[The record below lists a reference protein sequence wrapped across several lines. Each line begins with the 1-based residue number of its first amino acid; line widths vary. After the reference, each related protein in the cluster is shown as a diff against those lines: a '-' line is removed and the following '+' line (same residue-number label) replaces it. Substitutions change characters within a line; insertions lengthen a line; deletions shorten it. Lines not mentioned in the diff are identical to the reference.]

1 MLKVICKTAALAMLL
16 TSIVATTPYAASAP
30 KEAQKEAQE
39 ETVMH
44 ANDIRSFRAALKRAN
59 QASSPSTILLADG
72 TYHVTG
78 STLRINAPYITIRSA
93 SGMRDNVVLKGDG
106 MGVGLGVLIDVSSDH
121 FTLANLTL
129 KEVKWHLIQVRA
141 EADADF
147 FHLENAVLQDAG
159 QQLLK
164 VSSSENMYA
173 NNGIVQ
179 NSLFEY
185 TAGIGPYYYIGGI
198 DAHRSVD
205 WLVKGNT
212 FKNIASPGKSVAEH
226 AVHFWN
232 GSANTK
238 TINNLIIDSDRG
250 IGYGLTDKPN
260 QHEGG
265 EIRGNIIIH
274 TAQHHKFADVGIALE
289 SSPNTI
295 VSNNTIFST
304 SAYPNAIEYRFP
316 RTSNVVIENNIT
328 NKAIS
333 GRNGGTA
340 TLINNNTGGKSRQV
354 LDNIQYLINK

>member
-1 MLKVICKTAALAMLL
+1 MKTTYKLTFVALLFL
-16 TSIVATTPYAASAP
+16 SVATSTSQSASAFN
-30 KEAQKEAQE
+30 KALV
-39 ETVMH
+39 ETVIH
-44 ANDIRSFRAALKRAN
+44 VNDIRSFREAVNKANAAGGAR
-59 QASSPSTILLADG
+59 SILLADG
-72 TYHVTG
+72 IYHITG
-78 STLRINAPYITIRSA
+78 STLKVSAPYITIRSA
-93 SGMRDNVVLKGDG
+93 SGIRENVVLKGDG
-106 MGVGLGVLIDVSSDH
+106 MGVGLGVLIDVSADH

-129 KEVKWHLIQVRA
+129 KDVKWHLIQVRA

-164 VSSSENMYA
+164 VSSSENVYS

-205 WLVKGNT
+205 WLVKNNT
-212 FKNIASPGKSVAEH
+212 FKNIASPGKNIAEH

-250 IGYGLTDKPN
+250 IGYGMSNKPN

-265 EIRGNIIIH
+265 QISGNVIIH
-274 TAQHHKFADVGIALE
+274 TASHHEFADVGISLE
-289 SSPNTI
+289 SSPNTL

-304 SAYPNAIEYRFP
+304 SAYPNAIEYRFS
-316 RTSNVVIENNIT
+316 RTSNVVVKNNVT

-333 GRNGGTA
+333 GRDGSTGEVT
-340 TLINNNTGGKSRQV
+340 NNYTGGKSRQV
-354 LDNIQYLINK
+354 FDNIQHLINKR